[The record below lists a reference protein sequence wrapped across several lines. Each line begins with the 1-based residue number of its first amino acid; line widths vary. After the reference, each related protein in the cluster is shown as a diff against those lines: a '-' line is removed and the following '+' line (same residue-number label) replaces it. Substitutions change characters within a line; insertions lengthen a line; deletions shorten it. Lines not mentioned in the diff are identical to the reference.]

1 MNKNKTKKPILRLSE
16 KAKDRLRS
24 WLYLLPSLL
33 GVTVFFIVPFFVVV
47 YYSVIRGTMNPEF
60 VLFENYKNVLQNE
73 AFKVAVR
80 NTLKFSVMAVPLAV
94 VLPLGLALIL
104 ENNIPGRSQF
114 RTFFLSPIMVPVA
127 SVVLIWRVLFDYN
140 GALNGVLM
148 NFGVDKIDWLSSD
161 YALLVIT
168 VLYLWKNIGYNM
180 ILFMA
185 SLANIPKGLLEA
197 ADVEGAPGWY
207 KFFAIKLRYLSPTV
221 LFVTILS
228 MINSF
233 KVFREIY
240 LLTGDYPYEG
250 LYMMQHFMNNVF
262 NHLDYQKLS
271 AAAVLL
277 ALFMVALI
285 ALLFKAEDVFGKDVE
300 G

>member
-1 MNKNKTKKPILRLSE
+1 MKIFGGSKE
-16 KAKDRLRS
+16 AAKDTLRS
-24 WLYLLPSLL
+24 AAFLGPSVI
-33 GVTVFFIVPFFVVV
+33 GVSIFFILPFLVVV
-47 YYSVIRGTMNPEF
+47 YYSFIRSPINREF
-60 VLFENYKNVLQNE
+60 VFLDNYINVINNE
-73 AFKVAVR
+73 AFRIAVR
-80 NTLKFSVMAVPLAV
+80 NTLKFSLISVPLAV
-94 VLPLGLALIL
+94 ILSLGLALML
-104 ENNIPGRSQF
+104 EARIPMKSQF

-127 SVVLIWRVLFDYN
+127 SVVLIWQVLFDYN
-140 GALNGVLM
+140 GVINEFLM
-148 NFGVDKIDWLSSD
+148 NFGADKIDWLKSD
-161 YALLVIT
+161 YCLLVIS
-168 VLYLWKNIGYNM
+168 VLYLWKNLGYNM

-185 SLANIPKGLLEA
+185 ALANVPRELLEA

-228 MINSF
+228 LINSF

-240 LLTGDYPYEG
+240 LLTGNYPYEG

-262 NHLDYQKLS
+262 ENIDYQKLS

-285 ALLFKAEDVFGKDVE
+285 AVLFKAEDLFGKDVE

>member
-1 MNKNKTKKPILRLSE
+1 MNKNKTKKTILRLSE

-140 GALNGVLM
+140 GALNGILM